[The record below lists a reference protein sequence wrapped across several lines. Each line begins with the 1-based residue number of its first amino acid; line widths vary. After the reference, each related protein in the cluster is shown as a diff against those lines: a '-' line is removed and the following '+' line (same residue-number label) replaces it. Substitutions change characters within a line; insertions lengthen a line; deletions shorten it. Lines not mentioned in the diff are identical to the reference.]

1 MTCLNNNNNNSNL
14 SNNNNNSNVSPRT
27 NIIREKCCI
36 GQTGCSW
43 SGNLDDVVLEPVYVQ
58 KIYDAAL
65 FNLQGISFAHDLAFS
80 PRLPAGSTVV
90 GINFIN
96 ITKFFDPT
104 NSASPDNF
112 RIKPETVLQGAQ
124 FVQCDGQDEKVVGPD
139 GKCSQKIIYIDTSCC
154 DALGRGTPVFGSQ
167 NITIQGLVRI
177 DMEVRYTDEN
187 SSSSCPL
194 TQVLTAFFPIKAPG
208 NGGDLVLTNF
218 FELCVPSVFEGAFF
232 PRFAEICNALF
243 TGRLM
248 TNNLIRDVFVTE
260 NGTVRANIIIS
271 ICVSCE
277 KKILVPAQLCVLST
291 GFTQLSPETG
301 AICPTFPSLFPRQID
316 ENSIESEG
324 GNNGNNSN
332 SGNRR
337 GCCS

>member
-36 GQTGCSW
+36 AQTGCSW
-43 SGNLDDVVLEPVYVQ
+43 SGSLDDVVLEPVYVQ

-65 FNLQGISFAHDLAFS
+65 FNLQGISFAHELAFS

-96 ITKFFDPT
+96 ITKFFDPM
-104 NSASPDNF
+104 NSNSPDNF
-112 RIKPETVLQGAQ
+112 RIIPDTVLQGAQ

-154 DALGRGTPVFGSQ
+154 DALGRGTPIFGSQ

-177 DMEVRYTDEN
+177 DMEVRYMDDN
-187 SSSSCPL
+187 SSSACPL

-218 FELCVPSVFEGAFF
+218 FELCVPSIFEGAFF
-232 PRFAEICNALF
+232 PRFTEICNALF

-248 TNNLIRDVFVTE
+248 TNNLVRDVFVTE

-316 ENSIESEG
+316 ENSIEGEG